1 MTRVRTALLLS
12 VLGIVLCARLNSA
25 LSAPANPVPPAA
37 DAGVGGAAESGNAVT
52 TGSISQSGG
61 AASSGG
67 EEPGAAAEAAA
78 GMSIQTMGSLN
89 DKRPLTIGDKLSFSV
104 VEDEKPPTEIAITD
118 SGEADVPYIGRV
130 MAADKTC
137 KQLAYQIK
145 AMLEKDF
152 YYQATVLIGLD
163 SAGNR
168 AVSRGKIYVM
178 GEVNSQG
185 PQDIPADEDYT
196 VSKAILRAGGFGPY
210 ANKRKVRLIRAV
222 TGHGGPQTII
232 VDMVDVMEKGQTDK
246 DMEVAPDDRIIVPQ
260 NLINF

>member
-37 DAGVGGAAESGNAVT
+37 DAGVGGAAETGNGVT
-52 TGSISQSGG
+52 TGSNSQSQG
-61 AASSGG
+61 AASPGG
-67 EEPGAAAEAAA
+67 EEPGVAE

-130 MAADKTC
+130 MAVDKTC
-137 KQLAYQIK
+137 KQLAYQVK

-168 AVSRGKIYVM
+168 SISRGKIYVM

-185 PQDIPADEDYT
+185 PQDIPTDEDYT

-210 ANKRKVRLIRAV
+210 ANKRKVRLVRAV